1 MLADRLG
8 AADEARAVAA
18 GRTDG
23 LDPADAAV
31 VRLATKVAEGAADMG
46 PEDLDEL
53 RGMGWADA
61 EILDVVLA
69 AAARCFFSTVLD
81 AVGTQPDAADRDTVP
96 ADLSDDLTVGRPI
109 ADA

>member
-23 LDPADAAV
+23 LDPADAA
-31 VRLATKVAEGAADMG
+31 
-46 PEDLDEL
+46 
-53 RGMGWADA
+53 
-61 EILDVVLA
+61 
-69 AAARCFFSTVLD
+69 AARCFFSTVLD
-81 AVGTQPDAADRDTVP
+81 AVGAQPDAADRDTVP